1 MFLGI
6 NVSWYIKEFL
16 FVFFVCI
23 HVILVPTARKDPLAC
38 ACENLSWIVLS
49 LFICL
54 SDRCHG
60 SHAGFWFFLCTCIAL
75 SFILLSACG
84 FEGLRYAIIAM
95 YSAVFIC
102 MYCIV
107 WDALYKNDSWQC
119 QYSLFRKYT
128 ACGLNSRACAMPSFN
143 IYITVNATSR
153 MASYQ
158 TNVQIDHG
166 CGRMTTYLV
175 NNTIHHIISTLF
187 YSSSSFF
194 FTCSFKNLGYLAC

>member
-1 MFLGI
+1 MRKPFL
-6 NVSWYIKEFL
+6 NCS
-16 FVFFVCI
+16 FFV
-23 HVILVPTARKDPLAC
+23 H
-38 ACENLSWIVLS
+38 LSVW
-49 LFICL
+49 C
-54 SDRCHG
+54 
-60 SHAGFWFFLCTCIAL
+60 HAGFWFFLCTCIAL

-107 WDALYKNDSWQC
+107 WDALYNNDSWQC